1 MATNAFF
8 LATILCMA
16 AGIVALQELQFLI
29 PFRRLLIERYTLP
42 IALFCL
48 AFYLNL
54 FALIYAVGRKLFLKD
69 TGRKLEHLE
78 KQLRSGS
85 VSQELAERLME
96 E

>member
-8 LATILCMA
+8 LATIVCMA
-16 AGIVALQELQFLI
+16 LGIVAMQELQFLI
-29 PFRRLLIERYTLP
+29 PFRRLLVQRYGLP
-42 IALFCL
+42 IGLFCL

-54 FALIYAVGRKLFLKD
+54 FALFYAVGRKLFLKD

-85 VSQELAERLME
+85 VSPELAERLME
-96 E
+96 D